1 MASNQTMKEL
11 KALQMYY
18 NGQLSFSDEEEMQDF
33 LRITGEYGRSVEARL
48 GVQNSL
54 PVMELARQAQR
65 KIALWH
71 GRAANGWMM
80 SGAYVE
86 AASIIARSYEQI
98 YYHLSAL
105 SEE

>member
-1 MASNQTMKEL
+1 MRFRH
-11 KALQMYY
+11 ALVQEMYY
-18 NGQLSFSDEEEMQDF
+18 NGQLSFSNEEELQDF

-48 GVQNSL
+48 GVQGSL
-54 PVMELARQAQR
+54 PVAELARLAQQ

-71 GRAANGWMM
+71 GRTANGWML

-105 SEE
+105 CEE